1 MTQNERYT
9 ATIYVAAPGTPTGG
23 GKTSFTGHMY
33 VVLGHGEVE
42 KSYGF
47 APREDYNTTGLGRV
61 FDRDSVNYQN
71 PLYARTMEITADQY
85 NSIREFGED
94 PAAHGFDMKYDTGYN
109 SCVDFTW
116 GALNHAGLH
125 AKSLGMEFKSFEGI
139 VQPAKNVPAIESIE
153 DPVPG
158 SPLNKVE
165 RNAMPERDWK
175 QFLLSDNDR
184 AMMDQVNRGVAT
196 LDAKHGR
203 TPDEASERMC
213 GSLFCLA
220 KENGLSRVDHV
231 LLSGANAEG
240 HTGTNVFVVQGE
252 PSDPAHLRA
261 SMPTATAAQTPVHE
275 SIAQAERLTQ
285 TQQQVAQ
292 QQDHAQVQEQQAAAV
307 RMG

>member
-1 MTQNERYT
+1 MEPKDPYT
-9 ATIYVAAPGTPTGG
+9 ATVYVAAPGTPIGG
-23 GKTSFTGHMY
+23 GRTSVTGHMF
-33 VVLGHGEVE
+33 VVVRHGNENF
-42 KSYGF
+42 SYGF
-47 APREDYNTTGLGRV
+47 QPTKDHHTTGLGEVYGRDDRV
-61 FDRDSVNYQN
+61 YQD
-71 PLYARTMEITADQY
+71 PAYARTMEITAEQY
-85 NSIREFGED
+85 NSINEFGED
-94 PAAHGFDMKYDTGYN
+94 PAAHGFDMKYDTRYN

-139 VQPAKNVPAIESIE
+139 AQPTKNVPAIESIE
-153 DPVPG
+153 DPLPG

-165 RNAMPERDWK
+165 RNPLPKQDWL

-231 LLSGANAEG
+231 LLSGPNAEG

-275 SIAQAERLTQ
+275 SMAQAERLTQ